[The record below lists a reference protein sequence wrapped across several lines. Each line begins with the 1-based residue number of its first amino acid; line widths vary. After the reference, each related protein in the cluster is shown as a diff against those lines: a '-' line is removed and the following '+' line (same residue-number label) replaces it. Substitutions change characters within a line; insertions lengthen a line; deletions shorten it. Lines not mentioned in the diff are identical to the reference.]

1 MIIKETNYLALFA
14 KSFNWAGFFL
24 PKDTYEEC
32 SKLYAFCRVLDDI
45 ADTNQ
50 DLEIKK
56 KRFEELKEIFKEIE
70 TLKNNDLQSSTFV
83 KNKVVISDMI
93 VVSEDKKIPD
103 VVIKDLVD
111 GVESDLKDKIQ
122 FNSVKELLIYSYRV
136 AGTVGLMMAKILNVS
151 DKRALKG
158 AIDLGIAM
166 QLTNISRDVVEDYKM
181 NREYIKDDFENIKST
196 LKLADM
202 FYESSFSSLKRI
214 PIRYRFAIIVARRVY
229 RQIGREIIKKK
240 NIENY
245 KRSGKIYVDNFGKIT
260 QTILSFVDLIKL
272 FFVKI
277 EKHQRSQEHD
287 IIKSE
292 INLNERI

>member
-1 MIIKETNYLALFA
+1 MIVKETNYLALFA

-32 SKLYAFCRVLDDI
+32 SKLYAFCRVLDDV

-50 DLEIKK
+50 NLKIKK
-56 KRFEELKEIFKEIE
+56 ERFNELKEVFKEIE
-70 TLKNNDLQSSTFV
+70 TLKNNDLQSSTFE

-93 VVSEDKKIPD
+93 VISEYKKIPD
-103 VVIKDLVD
+103 IVIKDLVD
-111 GVESDLKDKIQ
+111 GVESDLKEKIQ
-122 FNSVKELLIYSYRV
+122 FNTVKELLVYSYRV

-202 FYESSFSSLKRI
+202 FYESSFSSLKKI

-245 KRSGKIYVDNFGKIT
+245 RRSGKIYVDNFGKIT
-260 QTILSFVDLIKL
+260 QTILSFIDFIKL
-272 FFVKI
+272 FFITI
-277 EKHQRSQEHD
+277 ENHQRSQEHD

>member
-32 SKLYAFCRVLDDI
+32 SKLYAFCRVLDDL
-45 ADTNQ
+45 ADANQ

-56 KRFEELKEIFKEIE
+56 ERFKELKEIFKEIE
-70 TLKNNDLQSSTFV
+70 TLKNNDLQSSTFE

-93 VVSEDKKIPD
+93 VISEYKKIPD

-122 FNSVKELLIYSYRV
+122 FNTVKELLVYSYRV

-181 NREYIKDDFENIKST
+181 NREYIKDDFEKIKST

>member
-1 MIIKETNYLALFA
+1 MVIKETNYLALFA

-32 SKLYAFCRVLDDI
+32 SKLYAFCRVLDDV
-45 ADTNQ
+45 ADANQ
-50 DLEIKK
+50 NLEIKK
-56 KRFEELKEIFKEIE
+56 ERFNELKEIFKEIE
-70 TLKNNDLQSSTFV
+70 NLKNNDLQSSTFE

-93 VVSEDKKIPD
+93 VVSGYKKIPD
-103 VVIKDLVD
+103 LVIKDLVD

-122 FNSVKELLIYSYRV
+122 FNTVKELLVYSYRV
-136 AGTVGLMMAKILNVS
+136 AGTVGLMMAKILNVR

-196 LKLADM
+196 LKLAEM
-202 FYESSFSSLKRI
+202 FYESSFSSLKKI

-272 FFVKI
+272 FFIKI
-277 EKHQRSQEHD
+277 ESHQRSQEHD

>member
-32 SKLYAFCRVLDDI
+32 SKLYAFCRVLDDL
-45 ADTNQ
+45 ADANQ

-56 KRFEELKEIFKEIE
+56 ERFKELKEIFKEIE
-70 TLKNNDLQSSTFV
+70 TLKNNDLQSSTFE

-93 VVSEDKKIPD
+93 VISGYKKIPD
-103 VVIKDLVD
+103 KVIKDLVD

-122 FNSVKELLIYSYRV
+122 FNTVKELLVYSYRV

-202 FYESSFSSLKRI
+202 FYESSFSSLKKI
-214 PIRYRFAIIVARRVY
+214 SIRYRFAIIVARRVY

-245 KRSGKIYVDNFGKIT
+245 KKSGKIYVNNFGKIT

-272 FFVKI
+272 FFIKI
-277 EKHQRSQEHD
+277 ENHQRSQEHD

>member
-32 SKLYAFCRVLDDI
+32 SKLYAFCRVLDDV
-45 ADTNQ
+45 ADADQ

-56 KRFEELKEIFKEIE
+56 ERFNELKEIFKEIE
-70 TLKNNDLQSSTFV
+70 NLKNNDLQSSTFE

-93 VVSEDKKIPD
+93 VVSGYKKIPD
-103 VVIKDLVD
+103 LVIKDLVD

-122 FNSVKELLIYSYRV
+122 FNTVKELLVYSYRV

-202 FYESSFSSLKRI
+202 FYESSFSSLKKI

-272 FFVKI
+272 FFIKI
-277 EKHQRSQEHD
+277 ESHQRSQEHD

>member
-1 MIIKETNYLALFA
+1 MIIKEKNYLALFA

-24 PKDTYEEC
+24 PKNIYEEC
-32 SKLYAFCRVLDDI
+32 SKLYAFCRVLDDV

-50 DLEIKK
+50 NLEIKK
-56 KRFEELKEIFKEIE
+56 EKFNELKYIFKEIE
-70 TLKNNDLQSSTFV
+70 TLKNNNLQSSIFE
-83 KNKVVISDMI
+83 KNKLVVSDMI
-93 VVSEDKKIPD
+93 VISEHKKIPD
-103 VVIKDLVD
+103 LVIKDLVD

-122 FNSVKELLIYSYRV
+122 FNTVKELLVYSYRV

-151 DKRALKG
+151 DKRALIG

-202 FYESSFSSLKRI
+202 FYESSFSSLKKI

-245 KRSGKIYVDNFGKIT
+245 RRSGKIYVDNFGKIT
-260 QTILSFVDLIKL
+260 QTILSFIDLIKL
-272 FFVKI
+272 FFITI
-277 EKHQRSQEHD
+277 ENHQRSQEHD

>member
-32 SKLYAFCRVLDDI
+32 SKLYAFCRVLDDV
-45 ADTNQ
+45 ADANQ

-56 KRFEELKEIFKEIE
+56 ERFNELKEIFKEIE
-70 TLKNNDLQSSTFV
+70 NLKNNDLQSSTFE
-83 KNKVVISDMI
+83 KNKVVISNMI
-93 VVSEDKKIPD
+93 VVSGYKKIPD
-103 VVIKDLVD
+103 LVIKDLVD

-122 FNSVKELLIYSYRV
+122 FNTVKELLVYSYRV

-181 NREYIKDDFENIKST
+181 NREYIKDDFESIKST

-202 FYESSFSSLKRI
+202 FYESSFSSLKKI

-229 RQIGREIIKKK
+229 RQIGIEIIKKK

>member
-32 SKLYAFCRVLDDI
+32 SKLYAFCRVLDDL
-45 ADTNQ
+45 ADANQ

-56 KRFEELKEIFKEIE
+56 ERFKELKEIFKEIE
-70 TLKNNDLQSSTFV
+70 TLKNNDLQSSTFE

-93 VVSEDKKIPD
+93 VISGYKKIPD

-202 FYESSFSSLKRI
+202 FYESSFSSLKKI
-214 PIRYRFAIIVARRVY
+214 SIRYRFAIIVARRVY

-245 KRSGKIYVDNFGKIT
+245 KRSGKIYVNNFGKIT

-272 FFVKI
+272 FLIKI
-277 EKHQRSQEHD
+277 ENHQRSQEHD

>member
-24 PKDTYEEC
+24 PKDKYEEC

-56 KRFEELKEIFKEIE
+56 ERFKELKEFFKEIE
-70 TLKNNDLQSSTFV
+70 TLKNNDLQSSTFP

-93 VVSEDKKIPD
+93 IISENKKIPD

-122 FNSVKELLIYSYRV
+122 FNTVKELLVYSYRV

-202 FYESSFSSLKRI
+202 FYESSFSSLKKI
-214 PIRYRFAIIVARRVY
+214 SIRYRFAIIVARRVY

>member
-32 SKLYAFCRVLDDI
+32 SKLYSFCRVLDDV
-45 ADTNQ
+45 ADANQ

-56 KRFEELKEIFKEIE
+56 ERFNELKEIFKEIE
-70 TLKNNDLQSSTFV
+70 NLKNNDLQSSTFEE
-83 KNKVVISDMI
+83 NKVVISDMI
-93 VVSEDKKIPD
+93 VVSGNKKIPD
-103 VVIKDLVD
+103 LVIKDLVD

-122 FNSVKELLIYSYRV
+122 FNTVKELLVYSYRV

-202 FYESSFSSLKRI
+202 FYESSFSSLKKI
-214 PIRYRFAIIVARRVY
+214 SIRYRFAIIVARRVY
-229 RQIGREIIKKK
+229 RQIGKEIIKKK

-272 FFVKI
+272 FFIKI
-277 EKHQRSQEHD
+277 ESHQRSQEHD